1 MKTWIYKGS
10 RKANTYLYVERENDF
25 SRVPQ
30 IVLDL
35 LGSLELVLDIDLAKR
50 ERLARAEITEV
61 INKLMEQGFFLQLP
75 PGDDQFDKPC

>member
-1 MKTWIYKGS
+1 MKTWVYKGN

-35 LGSLELVLDIDLAKR
+35 MGSLELVVDIDLEKR
-50 ERLARAEITEV
+50 EKLARAETAEV
-61 INKLMEQGFFLQLP
+61 TNKLMEQGFFLQLP
-75 PGDDQFDKPC
+75 PGDDRFDKPC